1 VDNTVGDFWRMVWI
15 HNVSVVVM
23 LTKEFENGVQK
34 SSRYWPVSDS
44 PNTKITFF
52 HYEITILT
60 KERDPEVGDDL
71 IIRTFELKNLKVNE
85 ERTIIHYQYTGWPD
99 HGLPP
104 PAHSHHF
111 LHLMKLVDNAIAEK
125 GGPIC
130 IHCSAGIGRTG
141 TFCTIHINVHI
152 IRQYF
157 EKHLR
162 PPPLSIVSTVLRL
175 RKQRH
180 GMVQTKEQFLFCYQI
195 ITEEYV
201 RLWKEY
207 KAIKQSIAHALTL
220 SEPSNPSSSG
230 SSSLSSSLL
239 SASDPTPTIKDNNT
253 NNNNNNNNNNII
265 ITNTISQ
272 SESKSA
278 MDIDI

>member
-1 VDNTVGDFWRMVWI
+1 MSCTGDEKGYISTQGPVENTVGDFWRMVWI

-23 LTKEFENGVQK
+23 LTKEIENGQQK
-34 SSRYWPVSDS
+34 SSRYWPMADTPSA
-44 PNTKITFF
+44 KITYF
-52 HYEITILT
+52 HYEITI
-60 KERDPEVGDDL
+60 KEKETDLVIGEDL
-71 IIRTFELKNLKVNE
+71 IIRKFELKNLKVNQ

-111 LHLMKLVDNAIAEK
+111 LHLMNLVDNTIIER

-180 GMVQTKEQFLFCYQI
+180 GMVQTKDQFLFCYQI

-207 KAIKQSIAHALTL
+207 KAKKQTIEIANSILSF
-220 SEPSNPSSSG
+220 SEPTMPSPA
-230 SSSLSSSLL
+230 
-239 SASDPTPTIKDNNT
+239 ASIEPLPT
-253 NNNNNNNNNNII
+253 NNNMNL
-265 ITNTISQ
+265 SQ
-272 SESKSA
+272 SAVEGKSGA